1 MNEHEAS
8 AKGRT
13 WKQFELPL
21 GLSLFFYWAALPPL
35 EWWPLAWLV
44 PLPWILVVQPHA
56 WPVCRPYLRIWLL
69 GGLFWMAVLQ
79 GVRLAHWA
87 NYFGL
92 LGLGLYFGAFWPI
105 FALAARALHHRLRFP
120 IPLAVATAWGATEW
134 LKGQGPVGFAG
145 AALGHTQLHW
155 LPLIQVADLAGATLV
170 SCLVMAVPLAAASA
184 CWGVSSRLARV
195 GWGLVAA
202 ALLAGQVGYGWWRL
216 GSLPGRPEKEDK
228 PVRVALI
235 QGSIDTDFGA
245 DPTRPQRMMEQY
257 SRLTYEALRKHGPVD
272 LVVWPE
278 SMFPLDA
285 VVLDSDAPTLAE
297 GYVRTDLVA
306 SQQQFDRLVRR
317 LVQGIQSTPG
327 PDGRIRGGTWLLLG
341 AVVWHFDERE
351 SRRYNSALLFDP
363 TGRLRA
369 RYDKMHPVLFGEYVP
384 FGETFPW
391 LYRLTPMSNGLTAGE
406 EPVAFD
412 VAGVRFSV
420 SICFESI
427 VPELI
432 RRQVVEL
439 ADRGETPDAL
449 INITNDGWFWGSSIL
464 DLQLHSAVFRAV
476 ENRLPML
483 VAANTGLSAW
493 ILPSGQ
499 VVAEGPR
506 HDTGFLLAE
515 VGKLRAARAP
525 SRGNATSYHRAG
537 DAMWIGAVGLSLIS
551 VLMGAWQRRR
561 GESRGESGES

>member
-1 MNEHEAS
+1 
-8 AKGRT
+8 
-13 WKQFELPL
+13 
-21 GLSLFFYWAALPPL
+21 
-35 EWWPLAWLV
+35 
-44 PLPWILVVQPHA
+44 
-56 WPVCRPYLRIWLL
+56 
-69 GGLFWMAVLQ
+69 
-79 GVRLAHWA
+79 
-87 NYFGL
+87 
-92 LGLGLYFGAFWPI
+92 
-105 FALAARALHHRLRFP
+105 
-120 IPLAVATAWGATEW
+120 
-134 LKGQGPVGFAG
+134 
-145 AALGHTQLHW
+145 
-155 LPLIQVADLAGATLV
+155 
-170 SCLVMAVPLAAASA
+170 
-184 CWGVSSRLARV
+184 GVSNRVARV
-195 GWGLVAA
+195 GWGLVAITM
-202 ALLAGQVGYGWWRL
+202 LAGQVGYGWWRL

-228 PVRVALI
+228 PLRVALI

-297 GYVRTDLVA
+297 GYARADLVA

-341 AVVWHFDERE
+341 VVVWHFDERE

-412 VAGVRFSV
+412 VEGVRFSV

-439 ADRGETPDAL
+439 ADRGEAPDAL

-525 SRGNATSYHRAG
+525 SRGNTTAYHRVG
-537 DAMWIGAVGLSLIS
+537 DRLWIGAVGLSLVG
-551 VLMGAWQRRR
+551 VLIGAWQCRR